1 MALQTINIGN
11 IANDGTGDD
20 LREAFIKVNNNF
32 TELNNSVLNVD
43 VEGQNLGTG
52 QPIFAQKS
60 DNTLQFKTLLAGQGI
75 TLSPGGSTVSITADS
90 GVTQLI
96 LISDDGSK
104 VVPGGASSV
113 NLFGGQN
120 IDTQVESGD
129 FKIKINGTDLVQQ
142 DTSPTLGGNLNVNGN
157 NVTGANTISAVN
169 FNGSLEGLV
178 YGIDVRSLPGAGF
191 DFGTLNQ
198 VAASIIDFIVLT
210 QDIDFGTVTAP
221 EEVSVDFGSF

>member
-1 MALQTINIGN
+1 M
-11 IANDGTGDD
+11 
-20 LREAFIKVNNNF
+20 
-32 TELNNSVLNVD
+32 
-43 VEGQNLGTG
+43 
-52 QPIFAQKS
+52 
-60 DNTLQFKTLLAGQGI
+60 QFKTLLAGQGI

-104 VVPGGASSV
+104 VVPGGSSSV

-142 DTSPTLGGNLNVNGN
+142 DTSPTLGGNLNANSN
-157 NVTGANTISAVN
+157 NITGANTISAVN

-198 VAASIIDFIVLT
+198 VAGSIIDFIVLT

-221 EEVSVDFGSF
+221 EAVSVDFGSF